1 MGKRLEAGWWQRFA
15 WVALV
20 WASLGLLIWVPFLY
34 IAIRR
39 NRAADWC
46 AFASFVLYEIVSMSW
61 TEILPNDD
69 SKAGLGLIAILTLLA
84 ATVMLLFAEFDKKT
98 PRQPQYGAAPAPHP
112 GQPYGYPYGR

>member
-1 MGKRLEAGWWQRFA
+1 MGKRLEAGWWQRLA

-39 NRAADWC
+39 NRPADWC
-46 AFASFVLYEIVSMSW
+46 AFGSFVLYEIVSMSW
-61 TEILPNDD
+61 SEILPHDD
-69 SKAGLGLIAILTLLA
+69 SKAGLGLIAILTLLT

-98 PRQPQYGAAPAPHP
+98 PRQPQYGVAPAPHP